1 MDRIHA
7 VSLFP
12 SIPTGSLD
20 EFKHILSE
28 LKTLTESETGTLEW
42 QWFLSADETQC
53 IVFES
58 FADSTAVLTHIDNA
72 GGRGARLVAR
82 RAVRRER
89 ITRDAAGFPPI
100 RERRAHI
107 GRERALEA
115 LLGLDD
121 VVGHE

>member
-1 MDRIHA
+1 MLARERNPPMDRIHA

-12 SIPTGSLD
+12 SIATSSLD

-28 LKTLTESETGTLEW
+28 LTTLAASEAGTLDW

-72 GGRGARLVAR
+72 GGRGGRLV
-82 RAVRRER
+82 EL
-89 ITRDAAGFPPI
+89 AGGLRLEVLGDPSD
-100 RERRAHI
+100 EL
-107 GRERALEA
+107 GVALA
-115 LLGLDD
+115 DWGAK
-121 VVGHE
+121 VFTSGQGK